1 MLGLRER
8 AIEVDI
14 DVDIGP
20 RAIEDKLTNLKPAED
35 IDLLE
40 FAPPPNSRPPSPVLE
55 DADDLARRI
64 FLDPVEEE
72 SIYEA
77 DNREAILPPPT
88 R

>member
-8 AIEVDI
+8 AAEADI

-35 IDLLE
+35 IDLPK
-40 FAPPPNSRPPSPVLE
+40 FAPPPDSRPPSPILE

-64 FLDPVEEE
+64 FLNPVEEE

-77 DNREAILPPPT
+77 DNREAMPPSPT

>member
-8 AIEVDI
+8 ATEVDI

-20 RAIEDKLTNLKPAED
+20 RAIEDKLANLKPAED
-35 IDLLE
+35 IDLPE
-40 FAPPPNSRPPSPVLE
+40 FAPPPDSRPPSPILE
-55 DADDLARRI
+55 NANDLARRI
-64 FLDPVEEE
+64 LLDPVEEE

-77 DNREAILPPPT
+77 DNREAMPPPPT